1 MSQTFSLA
9 VNVKVCVVVPKT
21 TLSLN
26 NLLEGVTEFNKAV
39 ILMIIVDYS
48 EKIHIKISNG
58 KRCIVWEIVAM
69 SFHMSF
75 PRVVMWTLLN
85 SHSSDT

>member
-9 VNVKVCVVVPKT
+9 VTVKVCAVVPKT

-26 NLLEGVTEFNKAV
+26 DLLEGVTEFNKAV
-39 ILMIIVDYS
+39 ILIVDYG

-85 SHSSDT
+85 SHSNNM